1 MKEKA
6 WRLIA
11 GLDSSIRPGFKGL
24 RESFLEKIDGAD
36 NMYYSQVWAKFMDSD
51 NPETIGFI
59 PPYSSND
66 LTGF

>member
-36 NMYYSQVWAKFMDSD
+36 NMYYS
-51 NPETIGFI
+51 
-59 PPYSSND
+59 
-66 LTGF
+66 

>member
-11 GLDSSIRPGFKGL
+11 GLDSTIRTCYKGL

-36 NMYYSQVWAKFMDSD
+36 NMYYS
-51 NPETIGFI
+51 
-59 PPYSSND
+59 
-66 LTGF
+66 